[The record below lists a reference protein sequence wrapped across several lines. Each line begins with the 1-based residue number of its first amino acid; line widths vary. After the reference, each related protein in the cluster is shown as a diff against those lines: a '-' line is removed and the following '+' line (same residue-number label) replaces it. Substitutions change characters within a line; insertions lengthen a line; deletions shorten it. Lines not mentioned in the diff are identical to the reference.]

1 MILFVMIINFNNNIT
16 LINLLIRKITKF
28 NEIITKNQMPTIT

>member
-1 MILFVMIINFNNNIT
+1 MIINFNNNIT